1 MERKTDYHWQTHK
14 NRQKKK
20 NNKKQK
26 NKTKTKTK
34 NVQLLLREEKGFP
47 LTQVSGAND
56 KSGTSNDGNQARR
69 FFSLNSVD
77 AIITCVPIKYKET

>member
-1 MERKTDYHWQTHK
+1 MLERKTDYHWRTHK
-14 NRQKKK
+14 NRQK
-20 NNKKQK
+20 
-26 NKTKTKTK
+26 KTK
-34 NVQLLLREEKGFP
+34 NVQLLLREEKGLP

-77 AIITCVPIKYKET
+77 AIVACVPIKYKET